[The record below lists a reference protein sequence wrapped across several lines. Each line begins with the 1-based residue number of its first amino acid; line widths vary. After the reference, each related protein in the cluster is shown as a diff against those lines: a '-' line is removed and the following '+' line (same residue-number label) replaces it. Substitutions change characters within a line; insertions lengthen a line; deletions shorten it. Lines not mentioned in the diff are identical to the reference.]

1 MSNNSLMPINEN
13 IFSKIKNFFKNLFF
27 GQTIESY
34 ELNTS
39 EDIIENKQEI
49 RNSIFAENIKVEET
63 EEQKLL
69 KLQRLIRENRILES
83 DLSKEEKNKL
93 RELYNSQIEDIRNS
107 ILQKRNKIMRI
118 KYEQKRKAHS
128 NTEIK
133 KKYLFVLDTSFL

>member
-27 GQTIESY
+27 RQTIESY

-69 KLQRLIRENRILES
+69 KLQRLIREKRISES

-93 RELYNSQIEDIRNS
+93 RELYNSQIEDIRSS

-118 KYEQKRKAHS
+118 KYEQKRKAHA
-128 NTEIK
+128 NT
-133 KKYLFVLDTSFL
+133 